1 MTVLVIKA
9 LQKLDLRPTE
19 WGIGNKGK
27 RRAQKEN
34 RTGELVG
41 DGGTGEQVNREQ
53 GTQRKHGKTGGMKWN
68 IGNSS
73 NKFVEQKD
81 RGT

>member
-19 WGIGNKGK
+19 W

-41 DGGTGEQVNREQ
+41 DGGAGEQ
-53 GTQRKHGKTGGMKWN
+53 GTGNTEETWQNRRNEVEHRK
-68 IGNSS
+68 
-73 NKFVEQKD
+73 
-81 RGT
+81 